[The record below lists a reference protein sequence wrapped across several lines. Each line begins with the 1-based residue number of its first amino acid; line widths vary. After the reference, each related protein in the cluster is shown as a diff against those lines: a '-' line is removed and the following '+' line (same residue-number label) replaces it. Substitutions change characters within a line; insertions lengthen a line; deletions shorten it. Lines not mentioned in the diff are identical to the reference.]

1 MNINFLNSE
10 KMLERAER
18 SIPLGTQTFSKS
30 KTQFPFGASPFYV
43 SHGKGSKLWD
53 VDCNEYID
61 FANSLAAITLGYSDD
76 DINKAVKDQL
86 EKGTIFSLPTE
97 LEIELSEKI
106 CEIIP
111 CAEMVRFG
119 KNGSDAT
126 SGAIRV
132 SRAFTGR
139 EHVAVCGYHGWQD
152 WYIGSTQRN
161 LGVPESTR
169 NLTHNFTYNDINSLN
184 DIFKKY
190 PGQIACII
198 MEAMNIS
205 EPTNNFLHEVQDLAK
220 KNGSVFVLDETIT
233 GFRYDIGG
241 AQKYFNI
248 TPDLATFGKGMS
260 NGFPISAITG
270 RPDIMKFFEEV
281 FFSFTFGGETLSI
294 IASLACIKK
303 YQKKNV
309 TEFLKKQGD
318 KIFNGV
324 DNIIKKNNSE
334 NIFDIKGHPSWS
346 FFVIKDS
353 NGYSSFQIKTLFMQ
367 EMISRGIIT
376 LGTHNISYSH
386 SDDDI
391 IKLLTAYEEIIPIMI
406 DAINRREIEKKI
418 RCEFLKPLFKVR

>member
-1 MNINFLNSE
+1 MIYKFLNSE
-10 KMLERAER
+10 KMLARAEKT
-18 SIPLGTQTFSKS
+18 IPLGTQTFSKS
-30 KTQFPFGASPFYV
+30 KTQFPHGVSPFYAT
-43 SHGKGSKLWD
+43 HGKGSKLWD
-53 VDCNEYID
+53 VDGNEYID

-126 SGAIRV
+126 AGAIRV

-139 EHVAVCGYHGWQD
+139 DHVAVCGYHGWQD

-169 NLTHNFTYNDINSLN
+169 NLTHNFIYNDINSLN

-190 PGQIACII
+190 PGQIACVI

-205 EPTNNFLHEVQDLAK
+205 EPTNNFLHQVQDLAK
-220 KNGSVFVLDETIT
+220 KNGAVFILDETIT

-248 TPDLATFGKGMS
+248 TPDLATFGKCMS
-260 NGFPISAITG
+260 NGFPISAIAG
-270 RPDIMKFFEEV
+270 RSDIMKFFEEV

-294 IASLACIKK
+294 VASLACIKK
-303 YQKKNV
+303 YQEQNV
-309 TEFLKKQGD
+309 TEFLKKQGE

-324 DNIIKKNNSE
+324 ANIIKKNNSE

-346 FFVIKDS
+346 FFVIKDF
-353 NGYSSFQIKTLFMQ
+353 NGYNSFEIKTLFMQ

-376 LGTHNISYSH
+376 IGAHNISYSH
-386 SDDDI
+386 DDNDI
-391 IKLLTAYEEIIPIMI
+391 NKLLKAYEEVMPIMV
-406 DAINRREIEKKI
+406 DAINNREIEKKI

>member
-30 KTQFPFGASPFYV
+30 KTQFPYGASPFYAT
-43 SHGKGSKLWD
+43 HGKGSKLWD
-53 VDCNEYID
+53 VDGNEYID

-126 SGAIRV
+126 AGAIRV

-139 EHVAVCGYHGWQD
+139 DHVAVCGYHGWQD

-169 NLTHNFTYNDINSLN
+169 NLTHNFIYNDINSLN

-190 PGQIACII
+190 PGKIACVI

-205 EPTNNFLHEVQDLAK
+205 EPTNSFLYQVQDLAK
-220 KNGSVFVLDETIT
+220 KNGAVFILDETIT

-260 NGFPISAITG
+260 NGFPISAIAG

-303 YQKKNV
+303 YQEQNV
-309 TEFLKKQGD
+309 TEFLKKQGE

-324 DNIIKKNNSE
+324 NNIIKKNNSE

-376 LGTHNISYSH
+376 IGTHNISYSH
-386 SDDDI
+386 NDDDI
-391 IKLLTAYEEIIPIMI
+391 KKLLTAYEEIIPIMV
-406 DAINRREIEKKI
+406 DAINKREIEKKV